1 MASFLRYIFGG
12 SGKHYRAPTQ
22 EEIQEDFF
30 DAIQCEH
37 LDKLK
42 ELCARYPDFN
52 SWRDHQD
59 RSPLHAAQD
68 SNCLQSFII
77 LLDYGAKKNEAYG
90 RGWTPLMTAIN
101 QQQDFFE
108 DFLLDGEKDI
118 NGIATDAKNNT
129 WGALHLAVLRKD
141 EGALRELIENGADM
155 GLKAKP
161 KGMAAEVT
169 AEEYA
174 TQLGDKKLAEM
185 LNLAP
190 EIRTMALQRFA
201 GPAAPQPPKA

>member
-12 SGKHYRAPTQ
+12 SGKHYKAPTL
-22 EEIQEDFF
+22 EEIQDDFF
-30 DAIQCEH
+30 DAIKCEH
-37 LDKLK
+37 TEKLT
-42 ELCARYPDFN
+42 ELCSRYPDFN
-52 SWRDHQD
+52 SWRDHKD
-59 RSPLHAAQD
+59 RSPLHVAQD
-68 SNCLQSFII
+68 SNCLQSFIV
-77 LLDYGAKKNEAYG
+77 LLDKGAKKNENYG
-90 RGWTPLMTAIN
+90 GGWTPLLTAIN
-101 QQQDFFE
+101 EQQDFFE

-118 NGIATDAKNNT
+118 NGIATDEKKNT
-129 WGALHLAVLRKD
+129 WSALHLAVLRKD

-161 KGMAAEVT
+161 KDMPVEMT

-174 TQLGDKKLAEM
+174 TNLGNKKLAEM

-201 GPAAPQPPKA
+201 GAPAPTPPKL